1 MSGNKI
7 RYKATIA
14 GKNYTIIGARSEKH
28 LQLVEQTVDEQ
39 LKKIEQLTKGLDL
52 EKRAILTAV
61 NAVSDQIEL
70 QLRIQALEAEIESLK
85 QQLTE
90 SSAENL

>member
-70 QLRIQALEAEIESLK
+70 QLRIQLLEAEIEDLK

-90 SSAENL
+90 SSEENF